1 MIMKRYILAILSVFL
16 ACSYTNAQIS
26 FYGEWY
32 RKGSGKL
39 DSKMWHTP
47 TASRSEY
54 YGDAEGAGTV
64 MIFKFD
70 EMKAYIIDDAK
81 KTIMIID
88 DVNKLS
94 TNRVVGM
101 DIEVSHS
108 SSKEFKG
115 IEDIEGKECE
125 HYLIKSEATYK
136 GGGKEKASY
145 NEWIWPALK
154 TKFYNGSI
162 QHDNTHY
169 SMDYTLVMR
178 NIQIGGQPSH
188 LFDIPQ
194 GYKTMVLPAGGLME
208 MITGKPKTENDKMV
222 DEKKNEATQMMNAFK
237 EKLDNS
243 KSSGKSQEEQ
253 LKGLMEL
260 LGTQKKN

>member
-1 MIMKRYILAILSVFL
+1 
-16 ACSYTNAQIS
+16 
-26 FYGEWY
+26 
-32 RKGSGKL
+32 
-39 DSKMWHTP
+39 
-47 TASRSEY
+47 
-54 YGDAEGAGTV
+54 
-64 MIFKFD
+64 
-70 EMKAYIIDDAK
+70 
-81 KTIMIID
+81 MIID

-125 HYLIKSEATYK
+125 HYLIKSEAT
-136 GGGKEKASY
+136 
-145 NEWIWPALK
+145 
-154 TKFYNGSI
+154 
-162 QHDNTHY
+162 
-169 SMDYTLVMR
+169 
-178 NIQIGGQPSH
+178 
-188 LFDIPQ
+188 
-194 GYKTMVLPAGGLME
+194 
-208 MITGKPKTENDKMV
+208 
-222 DEKKNEATQMMNAFK
+222 QMMNAFK

>member
-1 MIMKRYILAILSVFL
+1 MKRYILAILAVFL
-16 ACSYTNAQIS
+16 ACSYSTAQIS

-94 TNRVVGM
+94 TNRIVGM

-115 IEDIEGKECE
+115 IEDVEGKECE

-136 GGGKEKASY
+136 GGGKDGMSY

-154 TKFYNGSI
+154 TKYYNGSI

-169 SMDYTLVMR
+169 TMDHTLIMR
-178 NIQIGGQPSH
+178 NIKIGAQPSD
-188 LFDIPQ
+188 LFTIPQ
-194 GYKTMVLPAGGLME
+194 GYQTMVLPAGGLME
-208 MITGKPKTENDKMV
+208 MITGKPKAENEQIANDKM
-222 DEKKNEATQMMNAFK
+222 NEVNQMMNAFK
-237 EKLDNS
+237 EKLDNN
-243 KSSGKSQEEQ
+243 KNSGKSQEEI
-253 LKGLMEL
+253 LMGLLEMF
-260 LGTQKKN
+260 GKQKKN

>member
-1 MIMKRYILAILSVFL
+1 MIMKRYILAILAVFL

-54 YGDAEGAGTV
+54 YGDADGAGTV

-125 HYLIKSEATYK
+125 HYLIKSEAT
-136 GGGKEKASY
+136 
-145 NEWIWPALK
+145 
-154 TKFYNGSI
+154 
-162 QHDNTHY
+162 
-169 SMDYTLVMR
+169 
-178 NIQIGGQPSH
+178 
-188 LFDIPQ
+188 
-194 GYKTMVLPAGGLME
+194 
-208 MITGKPKTENDKMV
+208 
-222 DEKKNEATQMMNAFK
+222 QMMNAFK